1 MATPPQ
7 FSQSSQ
13 THSKSPNYIQK
24 SIQSNLNTNITKSN
38 SIDIPI
44 HFLNESFNS
53 SLSIG
58 QTQSSLNISL
68 TKSEKELKE
77 EIERITKLIEE
88 KQTSINNYQTLIKE
102 VRYIYILLIYL
113 KYYIERKH
121 NCES

>member
-1 MATPPQ
+1 
-7 FSQSSQ
+7 
-13 THSKSPNYIQK
+13 
-24 SIQSNLNTNITKSN
+24 
-38 SIDIPI
+38 
-44 HFLNESFNS
+44 
-53 SLSIG
+53 LSIG

-77 EIERITKLIEE
+77 EIERVRKLIEE
-88 KQTSINNYQTLIKE
+88 KQTSINNYQTLNKE